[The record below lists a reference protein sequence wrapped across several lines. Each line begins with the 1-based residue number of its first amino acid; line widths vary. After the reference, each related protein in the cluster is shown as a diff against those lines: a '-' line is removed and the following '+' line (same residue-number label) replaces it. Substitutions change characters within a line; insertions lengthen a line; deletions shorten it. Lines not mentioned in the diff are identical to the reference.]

1 MQSKL
6 IYVIF
11 AIVVLIAGVLI
22 AISLA
27 PPVANSG
34 GIPHPDIPGM
44 QAGGDGAARLEYI
57 GNLAFAFQCLLLG
70 LIVCLCSLGVSERR
84 RSRELMIYMGSSL
97 GFMLI
102 VWWQMYSSHQEF
114 LESGT
119 TAYFMGFPIAT
130 AWQVYGTWLGA
141 IPLIL
146 IYSIG
151 FRKYIYTSE
160 DEEKFDRLLAERKV
174 AEQDQ
179 PWKQASGPQ

>member
-1 MQSKL
+1 MRSKL
-6 IYVIF
+6 IYTIF

-34 GIPHPDIPGM
+34 GLPHPDIAGM
-44 QAGGDGAARLEYI
+44 QVGGDGAARLEYI
-57 GNLAFAFQCLLLG
+57 GFLAFAFQCLLLG
-70 LIVCLCSLGVSERR
+70 LVVCLCALGVSERR
-84 RSRELMIYMGSSL
+84 RTREFMIYMGSSL
-97 GFMLI
+97 GLMLI
-102 VWWQMYSSHQEF
+102 VWWQMVSAHQEF
-114 LESGT
+114 LESGS

-151 FRKYIYTSE
+151 FRKYIYTRE
-160 DEEKFDRLLAERKV
+160 DEEKFNSLLAERKV
-174 AEQDQ
+174 AEQNLTED
-179 PWKQASGPQ
+179 KASESP